1 MKILSVK
8 IAYHKIPIRLLE
20 GSCYWRHQCPQ
31 LTKFEINKIEKIT
44 TLKNDP
50 NEKIT
55 QIDENYPNLTQIQKW
70 PKYKNN
76 PKSKMT
82 QNLKKKN

>member
-1 MKILSVK
+1 M
-8 IAYHKIPIRLLE
+8 
-20 GSCYWRHQCPQ
+20 
-31 LTKFEINKIEKIT
+31 
-44 TLKNDP
+44 KNDP

-82 QNLKKKN
+82 QNLKKKKFKNDQILKWPKSKNDPKAKMTHNQKWPKFKKYLKS

>member
-1 MKILSVK
+1 M
-8 IAYHKIPIRLLE
+8 
-20 GSCYWRHQCPQ
+20 
-31 LTKFEINKIEKIT
+31 
-44 TLKNDP
+44 KNDP

-82 QNLKKKN
+82 QNLKKKSKMTKFKNDQVQKWPNSKMTQNQKWPIIKNDPN

>member
-1 MKILSVK
+1 M
-8 IAYHKIPIRLLE
+8 
-20 GSCYWRHQCPQ
+20 
-31 LTKFEINKIEKIT
+31 
-44 TLKNDP
+44 KNDP

-82 QNLKKKN
+82 QNLKKIKNDQIQKWPNSKMTQKQKWP